1 MRQVF
6 SFRGALTGRGALSA
20 LAFLVVGQMLV
31 VGMLVWAFGT
41 PSGMALPPL
50 LAGLIGMIW
59 MALAVWILAAAV
71 TKLVRRLQQAGSKA

>member
-20 LAFLVVGQMLV
+20 LACLVVGQMLV

-41 PSGMALPPL
+41 SSSMALSPL
-50 LAGLIGMIW
+50 LAGLIAILW
-59 MALAVWILAAAV
+59 MVLAVWILAATV